1 MLTDESAGQAP
12 LLLPSAR
19 ANVRWGATTSP
30 AWPAALMSPWLGPL
44 AKAAAV
50 GVLVVASAGCNDGAK
65 QKQIPSSS
73 RQRSTVS
80 TGAAMFTPSACSTSA
95 EPLLLVAL
103 RFPCLATGTP
113 AAVRPVPART
123 FCTQI
128 YGGPETGSIEG
139 IIGRRAVSARYNRRN
154 GCEIA
159 RMSRVAAILE
169 VARTSGR

>member
-1 MLTDESAGQAP
+1 MLADESAGQAP

-50 GVLVVASAGCNDGAK
+50 GVLVVASVGCNDGAPTAARNTAEVT
-65 QKQIPSSS
+65 IRYDADGDGGRPARTARLRCPSSEHRKACDLLTS
-73 RQRSTVS
+73 LP
-80 TGAAMFTPSACSTSA
+80 GAAF
-95 EPLLLVAL
+95 
-103 RFPCLATGTP
+103 
-113 AAVRPVPART
+113 RPVPART